1 MDKPI
6 LESARKIKH
15 LYKNLSYFDQYG
27 TSIIICIIL
36 LTILFWIHG
45 YYTIMTNVQ
54 PIKDNWLKYRCNPKV
69 IPFAGL
75 INKPDDKTATQ
86 FTQDNFTQCVQ
97 DMLKPITKRAVSPF
111 DYMTSSFLKV
121 FQVILQAV
129 KQIREMT
136 NSIRE
141 KFAVIL
147 QDIMGRLINFLIPI
161 QQIIIAFKD
170 TMAKV
175 VGIMQ
180 ASINT
185 GVGSIFAIKS
195 LLGVIV
201 TRSIQVL
208 LIMVAV
214 LIVLIVIMY
223 ALSFFLPFT
232 LTYMVYLGGLI
243 GTYTTFY
250 TTIVGLLMFII
261 AFLQIN
267 LGIQQEGVIPGLP
280 DVPRMCFDKDTHVV
294 LLNKTT
300 KPFCDVC
307 VGDVLSD
314 GGVVTATLI
323 LDARGVKMYNL
334 NGVIVSA
341 RHAVKHNNKWVF
353 VCEHPQAKLL
363 DRYNEPYIYCMNTT
377 TKQFTI
383 KNMLFIDW
391 DEIYDDVKEVLDKTY
406 ENEHGL
412 VPTSLDYIHEY
423 YDGGFEEDVEILLE
437 SGDTIPINKM
447 RVSLR
452 LPDGVVVRGIVKI
465 DKIQIKN
472 TANIYKN
479 IENPNNLAKNTD
491 FVYHLL
497 TNKGYFYVGKNK
509 INDYNDYVDSRI

>member
-54 PIKDNWLKYRCNPKV
+54 PIKDNWIKYRCNPKV

-75 INKPDDKTATQ
+75 INKPADKTATQ

-97 DMLKPITKRAVSPF
+97 DMLKPITKQAVSPF

-121 FQVILQAV
+121 FQVILLAV
-129 KQIREMT
+129 KQIRELT
-136 NSIRE
+136 NSVRE
-141 KFAVIL
+141 KLAIIL
-147 QDIMGRLINFLIPI
+147 KDIMGRLINFLVPI

-185 GVGSIFAIKS
+185 AVGSIFAMKS

-201 TRSIQVL
+201 TSAIQVL
-208 LIMVAV
+208 LILVAV
-214 LIVLIVIMY
+214 LIALIIVMVIVF
-223 ALSFFLPFT
+223 FFLPGYFFYVAA
-232 LTYMVYLGGLI
+232 LV
-243 GTYTTFY
+243 GTYTSFY
-250 TTIVGLLMFII
+250 MTIVGLLLFII
-261 AFLQIN
+261 GFLQIN
-267 LGIQQEGVIPGLP
+267 LGIQQVGVIPGLP
-280 DVPRMCFDKDTHVV
+280 DVPRMCFDKDTPVV
-294 LLNKTT
+294 LLNDAT
-300 KPFCDVC
+300 KPFCDIC

-323 LDARGVKMYNL
+323 LDARGVKMYDL
-334 NGVIVSA
+334 NGIIVSA
-341 RHAVKHNNKWVF
+341 RHAVRHNDRWVF
-353 VCEHPQAKLL
+353 VCDHPQAKLL
-363 DRYNEPYIYCMNTT
+363 DHYDEPYIYCMNTT

-383 KNMLFIDW
+383 KNTLFVDW
-391 DEIYDDVKEVLDKTY
+391 DEIYDDVKAILDKTY
-406 ENEHGL
+406 ENEQG
-412 VPTSLDYIHEY
+412 VAPTSLDYIHEH
-423 YDGGFEEDVEILLE
+423 YDGGFEGDVEILLE
-437 SGDTIPINKM
+437 SGDTMPINKIP
-447 RVSLR
+447 VCLK
-452 LPDGVVVRGIVKI
+452 LPGGVVVRGIVKI
-465 DKIQIKN
+465 DKTRIKN

-479 IENPNNLAKNTD
+479 TDEPNNLAKNTD

-497 TNKGYFYVGKNK
+497 TNKGYFYVGGKK
-509 INDYNDYVDSRI
+509 VNDYNDYVDSRI

>member
-75 INKPDDKTATQ
+75 INKPDDKTATE

-97 DMLKPITKRAVSPF
+97 DMLKPF

-121 FQVILQAV
+121 FQVILLAV
-129 KQIREMT
+129 KQIRELS
-136 NSIRE
+136 NSVRDKVAI
-141 KFAVIL
+141 IL
-147 QDIMGRLINFLIPI
+147 KDIMGRLINFLIPM

-185 GVGSIFAIKS
+185 CVGSIFAMKS
-195 LLGVIV
+195 VLGVIV
-201 TRSIQVL
+201 TSAIQVL

-214 LIVLIVIMY
+214 LIALIIIMVIVF
-223 ALSFFLPFT
+223 FFLPGYFFYVAA
-232 LTYMVYLGGLI
+232 LV
-243 GTYTTFY
+243 GTYTSFY
-250 TTIVGLLMFII
+250 TTIVGLLLFII

-280 DVPRMCFDKDTHVV
+280 DVPRMCFDKDTPVV
-294 LLNKTT
+294 LLNNTT
-300 KPFCDVC
+300 KPFCEVC

-323 LDARGVKMYNL
+323 LDARGVKMYDL

-341 RHAVKHNNKWVF
+341 RHAVKHNDRWVF
-353 VCEHPQAKLL
+353 VCDHPQAKLL
-363 DRYNEPYIYCMNTT
+363 DRYDEPHIYCMNTT

-383 KNMLFIDW
+383 KNMLFVDW
-391 DEIYDDVKEVLDKTY
+391 DEIYEDVKAILEKTY
-406 ENEHGL
+406 KNEHGV

-437 SGDTIPINKM
+437 SGDTLPINKM

-465 DKIQIKN
+465 DKTRIKN
-472 TANIYKN
+472 TANIY
-479 IENPNNLAKNTD
+479 NPNNLAKNTD
-491 FVYHLL
+491 VVYHLL
-497 TNKGYFYVGKNK
+497 TNKGYFYVGGKK
-509 INDYNDYVDSRI
+509 VNDYNDYVDSRI

>member
-121 FQVILQAV
+121 FQVILLAV
-129 KQIREMT
+129 KQIRELS
-136 NSIRE
+136 NSVRE
-141 KFAVIL
+141 KFAAITK
-147 QDIMGRLINFLIPI
+147 DIMGRLINFLIPI
-161 QQIIIAFKD
+161 QQIIISFKD

-185 GVGSIFAIKS
+185 CVGSIFAMKS
-195 LLGVIV
+195 VLGVIV
-201 TRSIQVL
+201 TSAIQVL

-214 LIVLIVIMY
+214 LIGLIIIMVVVF
-223 ALSFFLPFT
+223 FFLP
-232 LTYMVYLGGLI
+232 TYFFYVAALV
-243 GTYTTFY
+243 GTYTSFY
-250 TTIVGLLMFII
+250 TTIVGLLLFII

-280 DVPRMCFDKDTHVV
+280 DVPRLCFDKDTPVV
-294 LLNKTT
+294 LLDYTI
-300 KPFCDVC
+300 KPFCEVC

-314 GGVVTATLI
+314 GGVVTATLK
-323 LDARGVKMYNL
+323 LDARGVNMYDL

-341 RHAVKHNNKWVF
+341 RHAVKHNNRWVF
-353 VCEHPQAKLL
+353 VCDHPQAKLL
-363 DRYNEPYIYCMNTT
+363 DSYNEPYIYCMNTT

-383 KNMLFIDW
+383 KNTLFVDW
-391 DEIYDDVKEVLDKTY
+391 DEIYDDVKAILDKTY
-406 ENEHGL
+406 ENEHGA

-423 YDGGFEEDVEILLE
+423 YDGGFEEDVEIDLG
-437 SGDTIPINKM
+437 SGDTCPINKIP
-447 RVSLR
+447 VCLK

-465 DKIQIKN
+465 DKTRIKN
-472 TANIYKN
+472 TANIY
-479 IENPNNLAKNTD
+479 NPNNLAKNTNV
-491 FVYHLL
+491 VYHLL
-497 TNKGYFYVGKNK
+497 TNKGYFYVGGKK
-509 INDYNDYVDSRI
+509 VNDYNDYVDSRI

>member
-75 INKPDDKTATQ
+75 INKPDDKTATE

-97 DMLKPITKRAVSPF
+97 EMLKPITKRAVSPF

-121 FQVILQAV
+121 FQVILLAV
-129 KQIREMT
+129 KQIRELS
-136 NSIRE
+136 NSVRE
-141 KFAVIL
+141 KVAVIL
-147 QDIMGRLINFLIPI
+147 KDIMGRLINFLIPI
-161 QQIIIAFKD
+161 QQIVIAFKD
-170 TMAKV
+170 IMGKV
-175 VGIMQ
+175 IGIMQ

-185 GVGSIFAIKS
+185 CVGSIFAMKS
-195 LLGVIV
+195 VLGVIV
-201 TRSIQVL
+201 TSAIQVL

-214 LIVLIVIMY
+214 LIALIIIMVIVF
-223 ALSFFLPFT
+223 FFLPGYFFYVAA
-232 LTYMVYLGGLI
+232 LV
-243 GTYTTFY
+243 GTYSSFY
-250 TTIVGLLMFII
+250 MTIVGLLLFII

-280 DVPRMCFDKDTHVV
+280 DVPRMCFDKDTPIV
-294 LLNKTT
+294 LLNNTT
-300 KPFCDVC
+300 KPFCEVC

-314 GGVVTATLI
+314 GGIVTATLI
-323 LDARGVKMYNL
+323 LDARGVNMYDL

-341 RHAVKHNNKWVF
+341 KHAVKYNNKWVF
-353 VCEHPQAKLL
+353 VCDHPQAKLL

-383 KNMLFIDW
+383 KNTLFIDW
-391 DEIYDDVKEVLDKTY
+391 DEIYDDVKVVLDKTY
-406 ENEHGL
+406 KSEHGV
-412 VPTSLDYIHEY
+412 VPTSLDYIHKY
-423 YDGGFEEDVEILLE
+423 YDGGFEEGVEIDLE
-437 SGDTIPINKM
+437 LGETCAINKIP
-447 RVSLR
+447 VSLR
-452 LPDGVVVRGIVKI
+452 LPDGLVVRGIVKI
-465 DKIQIKN
+465 DKTLIKN

-479 IENPNNLAKNTD
+479 IDNPNNLAKNTD
-491 FVYHLL
+491 VIYHLL
-497 TNKGYFYVGKNK
+497 TNKGYFYVGGKK
-509 INDYNDYVDSRI
+509 VNDYNDYVDSRI

>member
-6 LESARKIKH
+6 LESARKIKN

-27 TSIIICIIL
+27 TSIIICIVL

-97 DMLKPITKRAVSPF
+97 EMLKPITKRAVSPF

-121 FQVILQAV
+121 FQVILAAIQ
-129 KQIREMT
+129 QIRELT

-141 KFAVIL
+141 KLAIIL
-147 QDIMGRLINFLIPI
+147 KDIMGRLINFLVPI

-185 GVGSIFAIKS
+185 GVGSILAMKS
-195 LLGVIV
+195 VLGVIV
-201 TRSIQVL
+201 TSAIQVL
-208 LIMVAV
+208 LILVAV
-214 LIVLIVIMY
+214 LIALIIIMVIFFFFWPPLFFY
-223 ALSFFLPFT
+223 AAAL
-232 LTYMVYLGGLI
+232 V
-243 GTYTTFY
+243 GTYTSFY
-250 TTIVGLLMFII
+250 LTIVGLLLFII

-267 LGIQQEGVIPGLP
+267 LGIQQDGVIPGLP
-280 DVPRMCFDKDTHVV
+280 DVPRMCFDKDTPVV
-294 LLNKTT
+294 LLNNTT
-300 KPFCDVC
+300 KPFCEVC

-314 GGVVTATLI
+314 GGIVTATLK
-323 LDARGVKMYNL
+323 LDARGLTMYDL
-334 NGVIVSA
+334 NGVIVSGT
-341 RHAVKHNNKWVF
+341 HAVKHNNKWVF
-353 VCEHPQAKLL
+353 VCDHPQAKLL
-363 DRYNEPYIYCMNTT
+363 DCYNEPYIYCMNTT

-383 KNMLFIDW
+383 KDTIFIDW
-391 DEIYDDVKEVLDKTY
+391 DEIYDDVKVALDKTY
-406 ENEHGL
+406 EKEHGV

-423 YDGGFEEDVEILLE
+423 YDGGFEEDVEIDLE
-437 SGDTIPINKM
+437 SGETCAINKIP
-447 RVSLR
+447 VCLR
-452 LPDGVVVRGIVKI
+452 LLGGVVVLGMVKI
-465 DKIQIKN
+465 DKTRIKN

-479 IENPNNLAKNTD
+479 TDNPNNLAKKTNV
-491 FVYHLL
+491 VYHLL
-497 TNKGYFYVGKNK
+497 TNKGYFYVRGKKVNG
-509 INDYNDYVDSRI
+509 YNDYIDSRI

>member
-27 TSIIICIIL
+27 TSIIICIVL

-97 DMLKPITKRAVSPF
+97 EMLKPITKRAVSPF

-121 FQVILQAV
+121 FQVILAAIQ
-129 KQIREMT
+129 QIRELT

-141 KFAVIL
+141 KLAIIL
-147 QDIMGRLINFLIPI
+147 KDIMGRLINFLVPI

-185 GVGSIFAIKS
+185 GVGSILAMKS
-195 LLGVIV
+195 VLGVIV
-201 TRSIQVL
+201 TSAIQVL
-208 LIMVAV
+208 LILVAV
-214 LIVLIVIMY
+214 LIALIIIMVIFFFFWPPLFFY
-223 ALSFFLPFT
+223 AAAL
-232 LTYMVYLGGLI
+232 V
-243 GTYTTFY
+243 GTYTSFY
-250 TTIVGLLMFII
+250 LTIVGLLLFII

-267 LGIQQEGVIPGLP
+267 LGIQQDGVIPGLP
-280 DVPRMCFDKDTHVV
+280 DVPRMCFDKDTPVV

-300 KPFCDVC
+300 KPFCEVC

-314 GGVVTATLI
+314 GGIVTATLK
-323 LDARGVKMYNL
+323 LDARGLTMYDL
-334 NGVIVSA
+334 NGVIVSGT
-341 RHAVKHNNKWVF
+341 HAVKYNNKWVF
-353 VCEHPQAKLL
+353 VYDHPQAKLL
-363 DRYNEPYIYCMNTT
+363 DCYKEPYIYCMNTT

-383 KNMLFIDW
+383 KDTIFIDW
-391 DEIYDDVKEVLDKTY
+391 DEIYDDVKVSLDKTY
-406 ENEHGL
+406 EKEHGV

-423 YDGGFEEDVEILLE
+423 YDGGFEEDVEIDLE
-437 SGDTIPINKM
+437 SGDTCAINKIP
-447 RVSLR
+447 VCLR
-452 LPDGVVVRGIVKI
+452 LPGGVVVLGIVKI
-465 DKIQIKN
+465 DKTRIKN

-479 IENPNNLAKNTD
+479 IDKPNNLAKNTD
-491 FVYHLL
+491 VVYHLL
-497 TNKGYFYVGKNK
+497 TNKGYFYVGGKKVNG
-509 INDYNDYVDSRI
+509 YNDYIDSRI

>member
-27 TSIIICIIL
+27 TSIIICIVL

-45 YYTIMTNVQ
+45 YYTIMSNVQ

-97 DMLKPITKRAVSPF
+97 EMLKPITKRAVSPF

-121 FQVILQAV
+121 FQVILLAI

-147 QDIMGRLINFLIPI
+147 KDIMGRLINFLIPM

-185 GVGSIFAIKS
+185 GLGSILAMKS
-195 LLGVIV
+195 VLGVIV
-201 TRSIQVL
+201 TSAIQVL
-208 LIMVAV
+208 LILVAV
-214 LIVLIVIMY
+214 LIALIIIMVIVF
-223 ALSFFLPFT
+223 FFLPGYFFYVAA
-232 LTYMVYLGGLI
+232 LV
-243 GTYTTFY
+243 GTYSSFY
-250 TTIVGLLMFII
+250 LTILGLLLFII

-267 LGIQQEGVIPGLP
+267 LGIQQSGVIPGLP
-280 DVPRMCFDKDTHVV
+280 DVPRMCFDKDTPVV
-294 LLNKTT
+294 LLNKIT
-300 KPFCDVC
+300 KPFCDIRL
-307 VGDVLSD
+307 GDVLSD
-314 GGVVTATLI
+314 GGIVTATLK
-323 LDARGVKMYNL
+323 LDARGVNMYDL

-341 RHAVKHNNKWVF
+341 RHAVKHNDKWVF
-353 VCEHPQAKLL
+353 VCDHPQAKLL

-383 KNMLFIDW
+383 NDTIFVDW
-391 DEIYDDVKEVLDKTY
+391 DEIYDDVKLVLDKTY
-406 ENEHGL
+406 KNEHGV
-412 VPTSLDYIHEY
+412 VPTSLDYIHEH

-437 SGDTIPINKM
+437 SGDTCPINKIP
-447 RVSLR
+447 VCLR

-465 DKIQIKN
+465 DKTRIKN

-479 IENPNNLAKNTD
+479 IDKPNNLAKNTD
-491 FVYHLL
+491 VVYHLL
-497 TNKGYFYVGKNK
+497 TNKGYFYVGGKK
-509 INDYNDYVDSRI
+509 VNDYNDYIDSRI

>member
-6 LESARKIKH
+6 LESAKKIKH

-45 YYTIMTNVQ
+45 YYTIMTNIQ
-54 PIKDNWLKYRCNPKV
+54 PIKDNWLKYRCSPKV

-75 INKPDDKTATQ
+75 INKPDNQTATE

-97 DMLKPITKRAVSPF
+97 EMLKPITKRAVSPF

-121 FQVILQAV
+121 FQVILVAV
-129 KQIREMT
+129 KQIRELT

-141 KFAVIL
+141 KFAEIAKN
-147 QDIMGRLINFLIPI
+147 IMGRLINFLIPL

-185 GVGSIFAIKS
+185 CVGSIFAMKS
-195 LLGVIV
+195 VLGVIV
-201 TRSIQVL
+201 TSAIQVL

-214 LIVLIVIMY
+214 LIALIIIMVIVF
-223 ALSFFLPFT
+223 FFLPGYFFYVAA
-232 LTYMVYLGGLI
+232 LV
-243 GTYTTFY
+243 GTYTSFY
-250 TTIVGLLMFII
+250 TTIVGLLLFII

-280 DVPRMCFDKDTHVV
+280 DVPRLCFDKDTPVV
-294 LLNKTT
+294 LLNNTI
-300 KPFCDVC
+300 KPFCDIC
-307 VGDVLSD
+307 VGDVLCD

-323 LDARGVKMYNL
+323 LDARGVKMYDL

-341 RHAVKHNNKWVF
+341 RHAVRHNDRWVF
-353 VCEHPQAKLL
+353 VCDHPQAKLL

-383 KNMLFIDW
+383 KNSLFVDW
-391 DEIYDDVKEVLDKTY
+391 DEIYDDVKAVLDKTY
-406 ENEHGL
+406 ENEHGS

-437 SGDTIPINKM
+437 SGDTMPINRM

-465 DKIQIKN
+465 DKTRIKN

-479 IENPNNLAKNTD
+479 TDKSNNLAKNTD

>member
-6 LESARKIKH
+6 LESARKIKN

-27 TSIIICIIL
+27 TSIIICIVL

-97 DMLKPITKRAVSPF
+97 EMLKPITKRAVSPF

-121 FQVILQAV
+121 FQVILAAIQ
-129 KQIREMT
+129 QIRELT

-141 KFAVIL
+141 KLAIIL
-147 QDIMGRLINFLIPI
+147 KDIMGRLINFLVPI

-185 GVGSIFAIKS
+185 GVGSILAMKS
-195 LLGVIV
+195 VLGVIV
-201 TRSIQVL
+201 TSAIQVL
-208 LIMVAV
+208 LILVAV
-214 LIVLIVIMY
+214 LIALIIIMVIFFFFWPPLFFY
-223 ALSFFLPFT
+223 AAAL
-232 LTYMVYLGGLI
+232 V
-243 GTYTTFY
+243 GTYTSFY
-250 TTIVGLLMFII
+250 LTIVGLLLFII

-267 LGIQQEGVIPGLP
+267 LGIQQDGVIPGLP
-280 DVPRMCFDKDTHVV
+280 DVPRMCFDKDTPVV
-294 LLNKTT
+294 LLNNTT
-300 KPFCDVC
+300 KPFCEVC

-314 GGVVTATLI
+314 GGIVTATLK
-323 LDARGVKMYNL
+323 LDARGLTMYDL
-334 NGVIVSA
+334 NGVIVSGT
-341 RHAVKHNNKWVF
+341 HAVKHNNKWVF
-353 VCEHPQAKLL
+353 VCDHPQAKLL
-363 DRYNEPYIYCMNTT
+363 DCYKEPYIYCMNTT

-383 KNMLFIDW
+383 KDTIFIDW
-391 DEIYDDVKEVLDKTY
+391 DEIYDDVKVALDKTY
-406 ENEHGL
+406 EKEHGV

-423 YDGGFEEDVEILLE
+423 YDGGFEEDVEIDLE
-437 SGDTIPINKM
+437 SGETCAINKIP
-447 RVSLR
+447 VCLR
-452 LPDGVVVRGIVKI
+452 LLGGVVVLGMVKI
-465 DKIQIKN
+465 DKTRIKN

-479 IENPNNLAKNTD
+479 TDNPNNLAKKTNV
-491 FVYHLL
+491 VYHLL
-497 TNKGYFYVGKNK
+497 TNKGYFYVRGKKVNG
-509 INDYNDYVDSRI
+509 YNDYIDSRI

>member
-97 DMLKPITKRAVSPF
+97 EMLKPITKRAVSPF

-121 FQVILQAV
+121 FQVILAAIQ
-129 KQIREMT
+129 QIRELS
-136 NSIRE
+136 NSVRA

-147 QDIMGRLINFLIPI
+147 QDIMGRLINFLIPM

-185 GVGSIFAIKS
+185 GLGSILAMKS
-195 LLGVIV
+195 VLGVIV
-201 TRSIQVL
+201 TSAIQVL
-208 LIMVAV
+208 LILVAV
-214 LIVLIVIMY
+214 LIALIIIMVIVF
-223 ALSFFLPFT
+223 FFLPGYFFYVAA
-232 LTYMVYLGGLI
+232 LV
-243 GTYTTFY
+243 GTYSSFY
-250 TTIVGLLMFII
+250 LTILGLLLFII

-267 LGIQQEGVIPGLP
+267 LGIQQSGVIPGLP
-280 DVPRMCFDKDTHVV
+280 DVPRMCFDKDTPVV

-300 KPFCDVC
+300 KPFCDIC
-307 VGDVLSD
+307 VGDVLCD
-314 GGVVTATLI
+314 GGIVTATLK
-323 LDARGVKMYNL
+323 LDARGVNMYDL

-341 RHAVKHNNKWVF
+341 KHAVKHNNKWVF
-353 VCEHPQAKLL
+353 ACDHPQAKLL

-383 KNMLFIDW
+383 KNTIFVDW
-391 DEIYDDVKEVLDKTY
+391 DEIYDDVKVVLDKTY
-406 ENEHGL
+406 KNDHG
-412 VPTSLDYIHEY
+412 VIPTSLDYIHEY
-423 YDGGFEEDVEILLE
+423 YDGGFEEDVEIVLE
-437 SGDTIPINKM
+437 SGDTCPINKIP
-447 RVSLR
+447 VCLR
-452 LPDGVVVRGIVKI
+452 LPDGIVVRGIVKI
-465 DKIQIKN
+465 DKTRIKN

-479 IENPNNLAKNTD
+479 IDKANNLAKNTD
-491 FVYHLL
+491 VVYHLL
-497 TNKGYFYVGKNK
+497 TNKGYFYVGGNK
-509 INDYNDYVDSRI
+509 VHDYNDYVDSRI

>member
-6 LESARKIKH
+6 LESAQKIKH

-75 INKPDDKTATQ
+75 INKPDNQTATE

-97 DMLKPITKRAVSPF
+97 EMLKPITKRAVSPF
-111 DYMTSSFLKV
+111 DYMTSSFLKI
-121 FQVILQAV
+121 FQVILAAV
-129 KQIREMT
+129 KQIRELT
-136 NSIRE
+136 NSIRV
-141 KFAVIL
+141 KFAEIAKN
-147 QDIMGRLINFLIPI
+147 IMGRLINFLIPL

-175 VGIMQ
+175 VGIIQ

-185 GVGSIFAIKS
+185 CLGSIFAMKS
-195 LLGVIV
+195 VLGVIV
-201 TRSIQVL
+201 TSAIQVL

-214 LIVLIVIMY
+214 LIALIIIMVIVF
-223 ALSFFLPFT
+223 FFLP
-232 LTYMVYLGGLI
+232 TYFFYVAGLV
-243 GTYTTFY
+243 GTYTSFY
-250 TTIVGLLMFII
+250 TTIVGLLLFII

-280 DVPRMCFDKDTHVV
+280 DVPRLCFDKDTPVV
-294 LLNKTT
+294 LLNNTT
-300 KPFCDVC
+300 KSFCDIC
-307 VGDVLSD
+307 VGDVLCD
-314 GGVVTATLI
+314 GGIVTATLK
-323 LDARGVKMYNL
+323 LDARGVNMYDL

-341 RHAVKHNNKWVF
+341 RHAVKHNDKWVF
-353 VCEHPQAKLL
+353 VCDHPHAKLL
-363 DRYNEPYIYCMNTT
+363 DRYNKPYIYCMNTT

-383 KNMLFIDW
+383 NNTIFVDW
-391 DEIYDDVKEVLDKTY
+391 DEIYDDVKVVLDKTY
-406 ENEHGL
+406 ENEHGA
-412 VPTSLDYIHEY
+412 VPTSLDYIHEH

-437 SGDTIPINKM
+437 SGDTMPINKIP
-447 RVSLR
+447 VCLR

-465 DKIQIKN
+465 DKTRIKN

-479 IENPNNLAKNTD
+479 IDKPNNLAKNTD

-497 TNKGYFYVGKNK
+497 TNKGYFYVGGKK
-509 INDYNDYVDSRI
+509 VNDYNDYVDSRI